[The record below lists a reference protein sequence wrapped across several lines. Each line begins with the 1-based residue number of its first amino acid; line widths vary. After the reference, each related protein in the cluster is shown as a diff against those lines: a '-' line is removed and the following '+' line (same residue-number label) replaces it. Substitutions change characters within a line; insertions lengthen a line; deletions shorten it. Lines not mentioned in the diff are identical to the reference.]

1 MHPRGAIKL
10 PRLPMKRAKQ
20 MSTMAKINKSVCA
33 HYLIYNVCIYTKYL
47 FTDIFEKFSDW
58 MIQRNIDRMWQQT
71 YLQLLYISSEE
82 KDIKLNTKWARTKE
96 TDSGRKWN
104 TKHKKRKESIGKKFQ
119 SWTWYWVRVRNE
131 IWCSVN
137 ELNSATLQTT
147 TTSREG
153 IFPTACQT
161 PEENDF
167 KMYWAPFYVNLS
179 TLWENISNW

>member
-104 TKHKKRKESIGKKFQ
+104 TKHKK
-119 SWTWYWVRVRNE
+119 
-131 IWCSVN
+131 
-137 ELNSATLQTT
+137 
-147 TTSREG
+147 
-153 IFPTACQT
+153 
-161 PEENDF
+161 EENPLERNSNPELGTESELEMRYDVVLMNSIVPHYKLQLQVERVSF
-167 KMYWAPFYVNLS
+167 LQLVRHQKKTTLKCIGHLS
-179 TLWENISNW
+179 T